1 MAKHL
6 LYLTNT
12 QLSAAIWDKGELT
25 STQVF
30 DNYATGWSKFAEYL
44 THTKDLPAYFLTDLI
59 EEDFHRESI
68 PHVYGTAHKNLVERR
83 LTTLYR
89 DTPYR
94 KASRQGRDND
104 GRRDDQML
112 FSALTNPLLLKPWIN
127 ALQAQKID
135 IAGIYSV
142 ALLNPYL
149 FKRLGLGKE
158 ATLVVTHQ
166 SSGLRQSF
174 FQNGYLRFSR
184 LAPETAWSAA
194 AIADTTALEIG
205 KTRQFLASTRQVA
218 RGAELQI
225 IVIAEQEILSHL
237 QAQQVVEAGSYYRL
251 IDLNEARQIFKMQ
264 ALTELNHCD
273 SLFLSMLG
281 TRNISSHYATVEQA
295 RTHYFSQL
303 KHTLNIASVATIALA
318 LFWSARNG
326 FDSYQA
332 QQLTEQAQI
341 ETLSALAK
349 YQSTANSMPSTVANP
364 KEMRA
369 AVDIEQTLRN
379 NAPKPAE
386 LLMIL
391 SNALD
396 QVPQIKVHG
405 LTWET
410 SETDGNPVD
419 PNAVVVAPVPLPDG
433 NLPLIPGLLGI
444 PKRPFEILNLEA
456 EVLPFENDYRSAVDN
471 VQLFVSTLKKN
482 PHLQVSVT
490 KPALDT
496 RPTMKLESQAGNNDA
511 LAKPRF
517 TVKIIWKP

>member
-12 QLSAAIWDKGELT
+12 QLSAAIWDKGEL
-25 STQVF
+25 SSPQVF
-30 DNYATGWSKFAEYL
+30 DNFATGWSKFADYL
-44 THTKDLPAYFLTDLI
+44 KHTTDLPAYFLTDLI

-68 PHVYGTAHKNLVERR
+68 PHVYGSAHKNLIERR
-83 LTTLYR
+83 LNALYR

-94 KASRQGRDND
+94 EASRQGREKE
-104 GRRDDQML
+104 GRKDDQML
-112 FSALTNPLLLKPWIN
+112 FSALTNPQLLKPWID
-127 ALQAQKID
+127 ALQAHKID

-149 FKRLGLGKE
+149 SKPLGLGKE
-158 ATLVVTHQ
+158 ASLIVTHQ

-174 FQNGYLRFSR
+174 FQDGYLRFSR

-225 IVIAEQEILSHL
+225 VVIAEQEILSHL

-251 IDLNEARQIFKMQ
+251 IDLNEARQLFKMQ
-264 ALTELNHCD
+264 ALTELHHCD

-281 TRNISSHYATVEQA
+281 RRNISSHYATDEQA

-303 KHTLNIASVATIALA
+303 KHALNVASVAAIAMA
-318 LFWSARNG
+318 LFWSAKNG
-326 FDSYQA
+326 FDAYQA

-349 YQSTANSMPSTVANP
+349 YQSTANSMPSTIANP

-369 AVDIEQTLRN
+369 AVDLEQTLRN

-386 LLMIL
+386 LLTSL
-391 SNALD
+391 SQALD
-396 QVPQIKVHG
+396 RVPQIKIQG

-410 SETDGNPVD
+410 SETDGSTVD
-419 PNAVVVAPVPLPDG
+419 PNAVVVAPVPLADG
-433 NLPLIPGLLGI
+433 NMPLMPGLLGI

-456 EVLPFENDYRSAVDN
+456 EVLPFQNDYRSAVDN
-471 VQLFVSTLKKN
+471 VQLFVSTLQKD
-482 PHLQVSVT
+482 PHLKVSVI
-490 KPALDT
+490 KPPLDT
-496 RPTMKLESQAGNNDA
+496 RPSMKLESQAGNDDA